1 MEVVGNCPTGSGWRH
16 MSKPALGL
24 LIGGLLGLI
33 DGLSALLHPGTASM
47 IVPIIVGSTIKG
59 LVTGVAMGVLARRL
73 RSVPIGILGGL
84 ALGLALSYVAAM
96 TPDPEGQHH
105 YAEIMLPGAILGVI
119 VGFATQRFGRPS
131 LSVPGSSAYQ

>member
-1 MEVVGNCPTGSGWRH
+1 

-24 LIGGLLGLI
+24 LLGGLLGLI
-33 DGLSALLHPGTASM
+33 DGLSALLYPGTASM

-131 LSVPGSSAYQ
+131 LSVPGSGAYQ